1 MNKWTMLSLVVLVA
15 ILSVSLWLITK
26 AQDPLL
32 EAESAAE
39 QEIGVEEFEGATP
52 DTPDGMTDEEII
64 MEPEMAMDDAAD
76 SSAPETLPS
85 DIAEPEI
92 AQPEMAVPEQPEPDA
107 LEPQTK
113 EPEPSAEPTG
123 N

>member
-15 ILSVSLWLITK
+15 TLSISLWLITQ

-39 QEIGVEEFEGATP
+39 QEIGVEEFEGAAPETP
-52 DTPDGMTDEEII
+52 EGMTDEEII
-64 MEPEMAMDDAAD
+64 IEPDMAMDESAD
-76 SSAPETLPS
+76 DSVIEALPS
-85 DIAEPEI
+85 DTAEPDPAEPE
-92 AQPEMAVPEQPEPDA
+92 
-107 LEPQTK
+107 TK
-113 EPEPSAEPTG
+113 ESEKSAEPTD

>member
-15 ILSVSLWLITK
+15 ILSISLWLITQ

-39 QEIGVEEFEGATP
+39 QEIGVEEFEGAAPETP
-52 DTPDGMTDEEII
+52 EGMTDEEII
-64 MEPEMAMDDAAD
+64 IEPDMAMDESAD
-76 SSAPETLPS
+76 DSAQETLPS
-85 DIAEPEI
+85 DTAEPETI
-92 AQPEMAVPEQPEPDA
+92 EPES
-107 LEPQTK
+107 K
-113 EPEPSAEPTG
+113 EPEKSAEPTD

>member
-15 ILSVSLWLITK
+15 ILSISLWLITK

-52 DTPDGMTDEEII
+52 ETPDGMTDEEII
-64 MEPEMAMDDAAD
+64 MEPDMAMDDAAD
-76 SSAPETLPS
+76 STAPETLPS
-85 DIAEPEI
+85 DTAE
-92 AQPEMAVPEQPEPDA
+92 PEMAVPEQPEPEA